1 MATYP
6 HLYPYALRAAQHG
19 LTANAFYETLRS
31 LGVPARK
38 QEVLRVYKEAKAV
51 AVASQDEP
59 FRPQNE
65 VPSGD
70 ALTPWPVKEPGGIS
84 QTVTL
89 IYRDRATGE
98 RKRTYYRVKTDNGV
112 TREQAISIAVAAYSQ
127 HAEDYEQDLETAI
140 HTSAQLLVP
149 KFGG

>member
-38 QEVLRVYKEAKAV
+38 QEVLRVYREAKAV

-70 ALTPWPVKEPGGIS
+70 ALTPWPVKEPGGIA

-89 IYRDRATGE
+89 VYRNRATGE
-98 RKRTYYRVKTDNGV
+98 RKQTYWRTITPNGM
-112 TREQAISIAVAAYSQ
+112 TREQAVATAVAAYAGT
-127 HAEDYEQDLETAI
+127 AERYEQDLETAI